1 MPKVKEEKTVITYQE
16 KYKKGVFVNK
26 EEVKRMIDDNIDKMT
41 MEMKERKKYSDGT
54 EGLVLEIR
62 Y

>member
-1 MPKVKEEKTVITYQE
+1 MPKVKEEKITIVYQE
-16 KYKKGVFVNK
+16 KYKKGVFLNK

-41 MEMKERKKYSDGT
+41 MDMKERKKYSDGT

>member
-1 MPKVKEEKTVITYQE
+1 MPKVKEEKTVVTYQE

-26 EEVKRMIDDNIDKMT
+26 EEVKRMIDDNIEKMT

>member
-1 MPKVKEEKTVITYQE
+1 MPKVKEEKTTIVYQE
-16 KYKKGVFVNK
+16 KYKKGVFLNK
-26 EEVKRMIDDNIDKMT
+26 EEVKRMIDENIDKMS
-41 MEMKERKKYSDGT
+41 MEMRERKKYSDGT